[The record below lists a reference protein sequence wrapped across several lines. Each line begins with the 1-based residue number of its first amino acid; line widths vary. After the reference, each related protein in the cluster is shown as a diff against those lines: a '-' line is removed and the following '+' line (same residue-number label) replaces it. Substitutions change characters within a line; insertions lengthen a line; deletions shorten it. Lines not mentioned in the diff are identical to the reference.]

1 MENLSNA
8 EKIAQ
13 AMKEER
19 KILEGSKTLEESN
32 DDEKEL
38 LLSLLKE
45 GLL

>member
-1 MENLSNA
+1 MESLSNA

-19 KILEGSKTLEESN
+19 MILEGTKTLEEI
-32 DDEKEL
+32 DEDEKEL
-38 LLSLLKE
+38 LLSILRE